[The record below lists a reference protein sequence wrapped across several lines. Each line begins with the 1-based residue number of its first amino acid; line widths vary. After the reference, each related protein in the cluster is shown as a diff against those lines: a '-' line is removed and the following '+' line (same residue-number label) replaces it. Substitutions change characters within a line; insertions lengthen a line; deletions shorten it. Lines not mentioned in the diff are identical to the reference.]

1 MLALTGKAT
10 YNIKGNTIHSA
21 LAISACQSLRIY
33 KSLDSSRLNTLR
45 CLIGRVK
52 LIFIDEISMVGNT
65 MVNLSIK
72 SGTVPSEWKQAK
84 VVPLFKSGN
93 KDDLDNY
100 RPISILQIPPKILE
114 KAVFQ
119 QLHSYSSENSL
130 LSPYQSGFYANHS
143 TQLAITFLTDKIR
156 GHMEKGL
163 LREAVFIDL
172 KKAFDTVPHDGLLN
186 KLFRYG
192 IQDQP
197 LSWFESYLTNRT
209 QSVSIENHLSSAAN
223 ISSGVPQGSVLGP
236 LLFILYINDLPLAV
250 GLSSVMLYADDTVI
264 FSAASSIDQL
274 QLN

>member
-1 MLALTGKAT
+1 MLAPTGKAT

-33 KSLDSSRLNTLR
+33 KSLDSRRLNTLR

-197 LSWFESYLTNRT
+197 LLGLRGISLTGLR
-209 QSVSIENHLSSAAN
+209 AC
-223 ISSGVPQGSVLGP
+223 P
-236 LLFILYINDLPLAV
+236 LKITFHLPLT
-250 GLSSVMLYADDTVI
+250 SVAEYLKV
-264 FSAASSIDQL
+264 L
-274 QLN
+274 C